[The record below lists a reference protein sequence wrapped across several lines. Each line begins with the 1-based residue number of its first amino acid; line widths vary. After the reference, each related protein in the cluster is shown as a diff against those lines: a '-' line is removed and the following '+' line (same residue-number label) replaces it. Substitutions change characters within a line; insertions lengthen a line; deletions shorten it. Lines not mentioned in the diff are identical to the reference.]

1 MNAVKK
7 YMGLVWMA
15 LAIGSYYV
23 LLKTAI
29 EQINKNGQVD
39 TIIQWGIFV
48 IIFLPIAIGLFLF
61 GWLAFKGAYDHLP
74 ESSVEVEE

>member
-15 LAIGSYYV
+15 LAIGSYYI

-29 EQINKNGQVD
+29 EQISKVGSVD
-39 TIIQWGIFV
+39 AIIQWGIFV
-48 IIFLPIAIGLFLF
+48 VIFLPIAIGLFIRMACPQRGL
-61 GWLAFKGAYDHLP
+61 
-74 ESSVEVEE
+74 

>member
-15 LAIGSYYV
+15 LAIGSYYI

-29 EQINKNGQVD
+29 EQINKVGSVD
-39 TIIQWGIFV
+39 AIIQWGIFA
-48 IIFLPIAIGLFLF
+48 IIFLPIAIGLLIF
-61 GWLAFKGAYDHLP
+61 GWLAFQGLYDHLP
-74 ESSVEVEE
+74 ESSKEVED